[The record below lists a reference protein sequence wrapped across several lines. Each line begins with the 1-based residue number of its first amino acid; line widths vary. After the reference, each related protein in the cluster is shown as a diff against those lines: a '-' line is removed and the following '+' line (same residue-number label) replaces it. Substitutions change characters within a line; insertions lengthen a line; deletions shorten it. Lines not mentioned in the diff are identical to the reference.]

1 MINIELIEQDLSL
14 IEDECNGEVCEEGEE
29 TDIEVA
35 DNLYRQYRYMNGTWT
50 YIKTFKANS
59 CTLAS
64 PVVTANDTPKQLRK
78 QLKLKHKPSL
88 VVAKTH
94 LDLCAYEDCAKEL
107 EAYIERFGDKGRK
120 RLPTSRRK
128 SAYHV
133 FVSEE
138 ARRLAQA
145 DSVKPKD
152 ERLTV
157 QARLIAASCAW
168 KKYKENAALSLK
180 K

>member
-1 MINIELIEQDLSL
+1 MVTNELIEQDIAI
-14 IEDECNGEVCEEGEE
+14 IEEECKGDVCEEGEE

-35 DNLYRQYRYMNGTWT
+35 DNLYRQYRYMNGSWT
-50 YIKTFKANS
+50 FIKVFSTSSLSPEVVPVNN
-59 CTLAS
+59 TL
-64 PVVTANDTPKQLRK
+64 LRK

-88 VVAKTH
+88 TVAKIH
-94 LDLCAYEDCAKEL
+94 LDSGAYENCAKEL
-107 EAYIERFGDKGRK
+107 DAYIERFGDKGKK
-120 RLPTSRRK
+120 RMPTTRRK

-138 ARRLAQA
+138 ARRLAKA
-145 DSVKPKD
+145 DAIKPKD

-168 KKYKENAALSLK
+168 KKYKETLIK
-180 K
+180 